1 MMFQIFK
8 KPFSA
13 LLLSSLFFLGVSTAQ
28 AVEQEQF
35 HLLVD
40 VSGSMQRFDPQK
52 QRVAALKQF
61 INEIPDGSQ
70 AGIWTYAGQVN
81 MLLAPSTVNAQ
92 WRQRADQAVSSIS
105 GYGPNANLA
114 NAVAQATHHWR
125 NAPARSGRNLIVLT
139 DNGVTLNNAA
149 AQSESAKQ
157 QLVNTLIPQLQKSQV
172 RVFALGFSHAD
183 KALLQKLTSETQ
195 GSFQSVESPSAIP
208 TAMSLLEN
216 SLATS
221 ATPNT
226 VAQMTAEPKA
236 AVVQETVALTAS
248 EAAPVIS
255 APVVAVQAQAPA
267 LKSTEAEI
275 TVAQAVMEA
284 PVQELA
290 QVEASLPL
298 PPPTELGQVESSQIK
313 AQLAEAEAKLQ
324 ELITEATNKAMA
336 AHAADEGLE
345 VASSTAALTGQ
356 QLSEP
361 MVITLDDGSVLVTSD
376 QTKATAF
383 SEETAAV
390 EQAKLASE
398 SLPAVTFNEEA
409 EVIAEPTALESY
421 AASESDIWP
430 LILSILA
437 VLNVIVIFMLFI
449 GRYFWLRH
457 KRRATDSI
465 YAMN

>member
-13 LLLSSLFFLGVSTAQ
+13 LLLSSLFFLGASTAQ

-157 QLVNTLIPQLQKSQV
+157 QLLNTLIPQLQKSQI
-172 RVFALGFSHAD
+172 RVFALGFPHAD
-183 KALLQKLTSETQ
+183 KALLQKITSETQ
-195 GSFQSVESPSAIP
+195 GSFQSVESPTAIP
-208 TAMSLLEN
+208 TAMSLLET

-226 VAQMTAEPKA
+226 VAQITAEPA
-236 AVVQETVALTAS
+236 PAVVQETVPLTAPVD
-248 EAAPVIS
+248 APLIN
-255 APVVAVQAQAPA
+255 APVVPEQAPA
-267 LKSTEAEI
+267 LNSSADAQIIVAEAEI
-275 TVAQAVMEA
+275 AA
-284 PVQELA
+284 PIQELA
-290 QVEASLPL
+290 QVEASVPL
-298 PPPTELGQVESSQIK
+298 PPPTELGQAESAQIK

-345 VASSTAALTGQ
+345 AASSTAALTGQ

-409 EVIAEPTALESY
+409 DVIAEPTALESY

-457 KRRATDSI
+457 KRRATDSV